1 MKKLGIYVNKKKENA
16 FKITEQLLLL
26 ADELGFVCKILSSP
40 VLEKEKLEFAKEVD
54 AIIVLGGDGTIL
66 RIASA
71 AARANTPLL
80 AVNLGHLGFLTE
92 VETDGLE
99 KALKLIKEEKFVIEE
114 RMMLACYADNEE
126 FLALNDV
133 YLQRASEKKLL
144 NLEVYAGE
152 EFVDSLSADG
162 VLVSSPTGST
172 AYSLS
177 AGGPIISPKVSVLL
191 MTPVCAHTLR
201 ARPIVFKDD
210 EKLKFFAK
218 DETGFSVVLDGNDI
232 SHLKGAREI
241 EVSRSSASV
250 KFITFAEKRFFTR
263 LNSKL
268 IEWNRGGNL

>member
-40 VLEKEKLEFAKEVD
+40 VSEKEKLEFAKNVD

-92 VETDGLE
+92 VEVDGLE

-218 DETGFSVVLDGNDI
+218 GETGFSVILDGNDI

>member
-26 ADELGFVCKILSSP
+26 ADEMGFVCKILSSP
-40 VLEKEKLEFAKEVD
+40 VSEKEKLEFAKNVD

-71 AARANTPLL
+71 AAKANTPLL

-114 RMMLACYADNEE
+114 RMMLACYAKDEE
-126 FLALNDV
+126 LLALNDIC
-133 YLQRASEKKLL
+133 LQRASERKLL

-201 ARPIVFKDD
+201 ARPIVFRDD

-218 DETGFSVVLDGNDI
+218 DESGFSVILDGNDV
-232 SHLKGAREI
+232 SHLKGVKEI
-241 EVSRSSASV
+241 EVSRSSVSV
-250 KFITFAEKRFFTR
+250 KFITFTEKRFFTR

-268 IEWNRGGNL
+268 IEWTKGGNL

>member
-16 FKITEQLLLL
+16 LSITEQILTL
-26 ADELGFVCKILSSP
+26 ADGYGFVCQILSNVVSEI
-40 VLEKEKLEFAKEVD
+40 EKQEFAKKVD

-71 AARANTPLL
+71 AAKANTPIL

-92 VETDGLE
+92 VEAEGLE
-99 KALKLIKEEKFVIEE
+99 TALKLIWEGKFNIEE
-114 RMMLACYADNEE
+114 RMMLACFASGEE
-126 FLALNDV
+126 YLALNDV
-133 YLQRASEKKLL
+133 CIQRASARKLL
-144 NLEVYAGE
+144 KLDVFASD

-177 AGGPIISPKVSVLL
+177 AGGPIISPKVSVML

-201 ARPIVFKDD
+201 ARPIIFKDD
-210 EKLKFFAK
+210 ERLRFVSK
-218 DETGFSVVLDGNDI
+218 DECGFSLVLDGTDI
-232 SHLKGAREI
+232 SHLKGVKEV
-241 EVSRSSASV
+241 EVSRSFQSV
-250 KFITFAEKRFFTR
+250 KFITFSEKRFFTR

-268 IEWNRGGNL
+268 IEWNKGGSL